1 MTLPTSLCVRRLLIT
16 LSTLAALAGPPSAV
30 FGDAPG
36 QRTAHVRGD
45 CPDFIELF
53 KELNPV
59 VVNISIER
67 HMVQNSSAESQPLFR
82 SEQGHLGNR
91 LKGRDRSQSDSVG
104 SGFFCDSAGH
114 IVTSAHVV
122 DGATKILV
130 ILTSG
135 KAAAAK
141 VVAVHPKVDLA
152 LLKITPP
159 YPVPE
164 ARLGDST
171 LVQVGEWVLTI
182 GNPYGLGST
191 LTKGIVSAKGRF
203 LGLGPDDD
211 FIQTDAPINPG
222 NSGGPLFNLSG
233 EVIGVNTAVIGEGKG
248 IGFAIPSNY
257 VTELIAIPA
266 GSEGP
271 PRGWLGIYVEDVT
284 SQQALQLGLD
294 PIRGTFVDE
303 VLGST
308 PAYDA
313 GLRKGDL
320 ILDAGG
326 TVIRDGRH
334 LSRIIAAA
342 KPGDMLKMTV
352 LRGSKTRTMD
362 VVVGKSPE

>member
-1 MTLPTSLCVRRLLIT
+1 MNRPKSLPTPRLAIAL
-16 LSTLAALAGPPSAV
+16 LVLAAFAGFPCFAPA
-30 FGDAPG
+30 DAPAPT
-36 QRTAHVRGD
+36 TAHVRGD

-53 KELNPV
+53 KELNPM

-67 HMVQNSSAESQPLFR
+67 HMVQNSSAEPPPLFR
-82 SEQGHLGNR
+82 SAPGRLENR
-91 LKGRDRSQSDSVG
+91 LKGRDRPQSDSVG
-104 SGFFCDSAGH
+104 SGFFCDSEGH

-130 ILTSG
+130 VLTSG
-135 KAAAAK
+135 KTVAAR

-159 YPVPE
+159 YAVPE
-164 ARLGDST
+164 ARLGDSSAI
-171 LVQVGEWVLTI
+171 QVGEWVLTI

-222 NSGGPLFNLSG
+222 NSGGPLFNLAG

-257 VTELIAIPA
+257 VAELISIPT
-266 GSEGP
+266 GSDSVS
-271 PRGWLGIYVEDVT
+271 RGWLGIYVEDVT
-284 SQQALQLGLD
+284 AQQAAKMGLD
-294 PIRGTFVDE
+294 PATGTFVDE
-303 VLGST
+303 VLRAT
-308 PAYDA
+308 PAYEA

-326 TVIRDGRH
+326 KTVHDGKH
-334 LSRIIAAA
+334 LSQIIAEA
-342 KPGDMLKMTV
+342 KPGDVLKMTIV
-352 LRGSKTRTMD
+352 RESRTRTVD

>member
-1 MTLPTSLCVRRLLIT
+1 VVFLFA
-16 LSTLAALAGPPSAV
+16 LAALAGFDPVATADSP
-30 FGDAPG
+30 APKP
-36 QRTAHVRGD
+36 AHMRGD
-45 CPDFIELF
+45 LPDFIELF
-53 KELNPV
+53 KELNPM

-67 HMVQNSSAESQPLFR
+67 HMVQNSSSESPTLFR
-82 SEQGHLGNR
+82 SRSGR
-91 LKGRDRSQSDSVG
+91 LEERLRGRDRTQSDSVG
-104 SGFFCDSAGH
+104 SGFFCDSVGH

-135 KAAAAK
+135 KTVAAK

-159 YPVPE
+159 YPLPK
-164 ARLGDST
+164 ARLGDSAG
-171 LVQVGEWVLTI
+171 VQVGEWVLTI

-257 VTELIAIPA
+257 VAELMAIP
-266 GSEGP
+266 SGP
-271 PRGWLGIYVEDVT
+271 DSLPRGWLGIYVEDVT
-284 SQQALQLGLD
+284 ARQAEELGLN
-294 PIRGTFVDE
+294 PVHGTFVDE
-303 VLGST
+303 VLTST
-308 PAYDA
+308 PAYEA

-326 TVIRDGRH
+326 KAVRDGRH
-334 LSRIIAAA
+334 LSRIIADA
-342 KPGDMLKMTV
+342 KPGEMLQMTV
-352 LRGSKTRTMD
+352 LRESKTHTVD